1 MNLVDLGERRVDRK
15 RGLVVVRCQETGEL
29 IELPLLSR
37 TYLGECFNVHVDTIS
52 HWVKTRGLAI
62 ALVDAG
68 GRGKEA
74 YFDPQLALSW
84 YFTVVRPD
92 IGRSIAIEDMDVR
105 REHSAKRYMRGR
117 KN

>member
-1 MNLVDLGERRVDRK
+1 MTEFDPLERRIDRA
-15 RGLVVVRCQETGEL
+15 RGVVIVRCRETGDP

-37 TYLGECFNVHVDTIS
+37 TYLGEVFGVHVDTVS
-52 HWVKTRGLAI
+52 HWVKTRGLGI
-62 ALVDAG
+62 AVVDDG

-74 YFDPQLALSW
+74 YFDPQLAMSW

-105 REHSAKRYMRGR
+105 REHMARRYTRR
-117 KN
+117 TR